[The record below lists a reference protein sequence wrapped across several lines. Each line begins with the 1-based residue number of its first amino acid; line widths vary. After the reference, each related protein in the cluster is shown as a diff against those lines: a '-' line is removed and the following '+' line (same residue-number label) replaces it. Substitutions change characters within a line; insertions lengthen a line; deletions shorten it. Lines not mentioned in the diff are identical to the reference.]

1 MTKNTT
7 NSQTTINIIGIGS
20 SLLILL
26 MGFFIKSNSLKIIGI
41 ITGISTGIYTQLASK
56 KLEQDNEKLTTLP
69 ESKTIE
75 ISSPCLE
82 IIEEKE
88 RDLEIKENVIKY
100 QYLEDEKIIK
110 QTIDQFSKYST
121 LWLDTETADWDKPT
135 KRLSLLQITANP
147 NDLTGESVYL
157 LDLLDK
163 NHLIEYFIQTIMV
176 NENIQKVFHNA
187 PYDLRFLGGK
197 DRVNNIFCTYNLSR
211 KLSLEVLGTPN
222 RQLKT
227 LASYLCGFTIE
238 ENEQGSDWAIRP
250 LTEKQVKYAAMDI
263 IFLTQ
268 VHQKLEDI
276 YNLST
281 LDKNELTVVNSQETI
296 NTNPLNFE
304 EELALLLTEQQ
315 LRNHQKSWVYY
326 QIRNEFRLDLE
337 KLKIIAQALGYNER
351 WAYYRAGINPP
362 NNQFN
367 QQENNHQNMQNLPS
381 SSDCLN
387 ISESAILFR
396 INRTY
401 SPDLSSE
408 ELYNITRGN
417 WVLRERRENAD
428 YAFAVYRGI
437 IKQVYRIHSWDFS
450 GVITNGNERYCFEG
464 EIAED
469 KQNYIGMN
477 VAHYFPRGMA
487 SSTRY
492 VNC

>member
-7 NSQTTINIIGIGS
+7 NAQTTINIIGFTS

-26 MGFFIKSNSLKIIGI
+26 IGFFLKSNSLKIIGI

-56 KLEQDNEKLTTLP
+56 KLEQNNEKLTTLP

-82 IIEEKE
+82 IVEEKKE
-88 RDLEIKENVIKY
+88 DLEIKENVIKY
-100 QYLEDEKIIK
+100 QYLEEEEIIK
-110 QTIDQFSKYST
+110 QTIDQFSNYST
-121 LWLDTETADWDKPT
+121 LWVDTETADWDKPT
-135 KRLSLLQITANP
+135 KRLSLLQITANS

-163 NHLIEYFIQTIMV
+163 NHLIEYFIQKIMV
-176 NENIQKVFHNA
+176 NENITKVFHNA

-238 ENEQGSDWAIRP
+238 ENQQISDWAIRP
-250 LTEKQVKYAAMDI
+250 LTEKQIKYAVMDI

-268 VHQKLEDI
+268 VHQRLEDI
-276 YNLST
+276 YNLPT
-281 LDKNELTVVNSQETI
+281 LDKNESTEAENI
-296 NTNPLNFE
+296 KTNPLNFE
-304 EELALLLTEQQ
+304 EELERLLVEKQ
-315 LRNHQKSWVYY
+315 LNNYQNSWVYY
-326 QIRNEFRLDLE
+326 QIRNEFQLDLE
-337 KLKIIAQALGYNER
+337 KLKLIAQALGYSER

-367 QQENNHQNMQNLPS
+367 EQDNNNENAQNLS
-381 SSDCLN
+381 SSDCVN
-387 ISESAILFR
+387 INESAILFR

-401 SPDLSSE
+401 SPDLSPE
-408 ELYNITRGN
+408 ELYNVTRGN
-417 WVLRERRENAD
+417 WVLTERRENAD

-450 GVITNGNERYCFEG
+450 GVITNGNERYCFKG

-469 KQNYIGMN
+469 KQHYIGMN
-477 VAHYFPRGMA
+477 VAIYFPRGMA

>member
-7 NSQTTINIIGIGS
+7 NAQTTINIIGFTS

-26 MGFFIKSNSLKIIGI
+26 IGFFLKSNSLKIIGI

-56 KLEQDNEKLTTLP
+56 KLEQNNEKLTTLP

-82 IIEEKE
+82 IVEEKKE
-88 RDLEIKENVIKY
+88 DLEIKENVIKY
-100 QYLEDEKIIK
+100 QYLEEEEIIK
-110 QTIDQFSKYST
+110 QTIDQLSHYST
-121 LWLDTETADWDKPT
+121 LWVDTETADWDKST
-135 KRLSLLQITANP
+135 KRLSLLQITANS

-163 NHLIEYFIQTIMV
+163 NHLIEYFIQKIMV
-176 NENIQKVFHNA
+176 NENITKVFHNA
-187 PYDLRFLGGK
+187 PYDLRFLGGR

-238 ENEQGSDWAIRP
+238 ENQQISDWAIRP
-250 LTEKQVKYAAMDI
+250 LTEKQIKYAVMDI

-268 VHQKLEDI
+268 VHQRLEDI
-276 YNLST
+276 YNLPT
-281 LDKNELTVVNSQETI
+281 LDKNESTEAENI
-296 NTNPLNFE
+296 KTNPLNFE
-304 EELALLLTEQQ
+304 EELERLLVEKQ
-315 LRNHQKSWVYY
+315 LNNYQNSWVYY
-326 QIRNEFRLDLE
+326 QIRNEFQLDLE
-337 KLKIIAQALGYNER
+337 KLKLIAQALGYSER
-351 WAYYRAGINPP
+351 WVYYRAGINPP

-367 QQENNHQNMQNLPS
+367 EQNNNNKNAQNLS
-381 SSDCLN
+381 SSDCIN
-387 ISESAILFR
+387 INELAILFR

-401 SPDLSSE
+401 SPDLSPE
-408 ELYNITRGN
+408 ELYNVTREN

-428 YAFAVYRGI
+428 YAFAVYRGF

-450 GVITNGNERYCFEG
+450 GVITNGNERYCFKG

-469 KQNYIGMN
+469 KQHYIGKN
-477 VAHYFPRGMA
+477 VASYFRRGMA
-487 SSTRY
+487 SSTLY